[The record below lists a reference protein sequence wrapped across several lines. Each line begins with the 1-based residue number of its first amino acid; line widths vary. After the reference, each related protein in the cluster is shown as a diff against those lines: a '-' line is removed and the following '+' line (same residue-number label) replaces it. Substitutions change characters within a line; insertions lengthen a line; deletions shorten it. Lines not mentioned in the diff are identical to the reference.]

1 VRRRSRSTKGSPTD
15 PACWSETLLADAFG
29 PICAQLES
37 EAGPVVVGDEDCLSL
52 NVWAPQSSG
61 PHPVMVFIH
70 GGGHTTGSSNNPLY
84 DGGHLARTH
93 GVVVV
98 TINYR
103 LGALGYLADASLDA
117 DDPRGVS
124 GNYGLLDQID
134 ALGWVA
140 DNIAAF
146 GGDADR
152 VTLFG
157 ESAGAVSTCAVL
169 GAPASDGL
177 MRGAIVQ
184 SGACSFRSSAMF
196 RGDVTDPWIA
206 ASGCAGDADVAA
218 CLRALPFA
226 NVLAVEP
233 TGFPSVSALGQV
245 WSAYVDGVTLP
256 ASTLDRLESGALA
269 DVAVIVGANAEETA
283 RDIPPLQE
291 NSYEALVQATF
302 GPLADEVLAQYPV
315 ADYASPT
322 AAYVALSS
330 DVKFICGPRRAARA
344 AREGGG
350 PAFRYHFSYD
360 GYDAGPN
367 GDASAFHGLE
377 LVYVFGNFATLFP
390 PPLRYSPNADD
401 EAMAATVGEA
411 WTTRTRCSTCRP
423 RRATACAPSS
433 ATSGTGSRPSSQRGT
448 RSLRSTTKNAA
459 VCSVSTSVKGIAP
472 SSAMPLTTSMRP
484 VSTGPRQIAPST
496 TPHSSLR
503 PADGFSAPPAVIM
516 PSTYAAESTLV
527 TRNKNIKNS
536 TTTDNAS
543 APGNSASI
551 ANRERGG
558 STIAI
563 CPRCPPPSSELAAPP
578 RAANHRIDSNEG
590 TTATASTTSRIV
602 RPRLIRATNTPTNGA
617 HAIHHTR

>member
-1 VRRRSRSTKGSPTD
+1 MQSMRAVFVFAMASSCGGDVGSPAPVGEDSTGTSAGDPTSGGTLADEGTGVDACAPSEPLDEGVVLTTFGPVAGSDADGATSYLGIPYAAAPIGALRWQPPTD

-37 EAGPVVVGDEDCLSL
+37 EAGPVVGDEDCLSL

-330 DVKFICGPRRAARA
+330 DVKFICGARRAARA

-411 WTTRTRCSTCRP
+411 WTTFAST
-423 RRATACAPSS
+423 AD
-433 ATSGTGSRPSSQRGT
+433 
-448 RSLRSTTKNAA
+448 
-459 VCSVSTSVKGIAP
+459 
-472 SSAMPLTTSMRP
+472 
-484 VSTGPRQIAPST
+484 PST
-496 TPHSSLR
+496 AALAWPSYAHGDDPYALLDV
-503 PADGFSAPPAVIM
+503 PPEAGDG
-516 PSTYAAESTLV
+516 
-527 TRNKNIKNS
+527 
-536 TTTDNAS
+536 
-543 APGNSASI
+543 
-551 ANRERGG
+551 
-558 STIAI
+558 
-563 CPRCPPPSSELAAPP
+563 
-578 RAANHRIDSNEG
+578 
-590 TTATASTTSRIV
+590 V
-602 RPRLIRATNTPTNGA
+602 RTEQCDFWDGLSPE
-617 HAIHHTR
+617 